1 MGDDILKKKILYITG
16 ARSDYGIIGSV
27 LKEMVAHNLQV
38 EILALGMH
46 LMPEFGMTL
55 NDVKKSGLSVHVVNT
70 TYEKDDRASMSKF
83 IGESI
88 VGITKKVSQIKP
100 DIILVLGDRGE
111 ILASAVARAYLGI
124 PVAHI
129 HGGEVSETV
138 DEYARHAISKL
149 SNIHFP
155 STEKSKERLIRLGER
170 EKYIFCVG
178 APGLDDLLSSKILPD
193 EAIYKKYN
201 LDESRPIIV
210 ATMHPVSEDIQNA
223 PRQIETM
230 LEALKGHQTILIY
243 PNADAG
249 GREMIKVI
257 ERYKSTEGFHIHKSI
272 PREDFFNILR
282 LASAVVGNSSG
293 GIIEACSFHLP
304 VVNIGN
310 RQNGRERE
318 VNVIDVGY
326 NTEDIR
332 KAIHN
337 ALGDNIKEL
346 LAQVK
351 NPYGNGTAGKQIA
364 KILAEIEINEELL
377 HKKITY

>member
-1 MGDDILKKKILYITG
+1 MGDDILKRKILYITG
-16 ARSDYGIIGSV
+16 ARSDYGIMGSV

-46 LMPEFGMTL
+46 MMPEFGLTL
-55 NDVKKSGLSVHVVNT
+55 NDVKKSGLPVHVVNA

-88 VGITKKVSQIKP
+88 VGITKKVSEIKP

-111 ILASAVARAYLGI
+111 ILASAVTGAYLGI

-155 STEKSKERLIRLGER
+155 STKKSKERLIRLGER

-249 GREMIKVI
+249 GREMIKGI
-257 ERYKSTEGFHIHKSI
+257 ERYKNTEGFHIHKSI

-326 NTEDIR
+326 DTEDIK

-337 ALGDNIKEL
+337 ALGNNIKEL